1 MYVYV
6 HFCDE
11 IFDSMVGKIVTNVE
25 NDGVAFIADPINYLS
40 NCIFEIW
47 NMEQDLKW
55 HENISCHLCYSK
67 LENTV
72 ITMHVL

>member
-40 NCIFEIW
+40 NCIFEI
-47 NMEQDLKW
+47 
-55 HENISCHLCYSK
+55 
-67 LENTV
+67 
-72 ITMHVL
+72 